1 MEQTIGKR
9 IAANRKRLGLTQ
21 DQLADRLDVTAQ
33 AVSKWENDQSCPDIM
48 MLPKLAEIFG
58 ISTDE
63 ILGIEPS
70 DVVHEG
76 IVEDRTDAEQES
88 EGIHFQNKNFEFRYE
103 SGRAGSIAMAAWVLL
118 VGGLLLL
125 SEFKNWD
132 VGFWELL
139 WPSGLLTYGIFRI
152 LTHFSFL
159 GLGCGLI
166 GTYYLLSN
174 LGFPPFDMGKALLF
188 PILLLLFG
196 ASLLVDA
203 LRKKKEPVIRVKNR
217 KGKHG
222 NSKRFHRECHVEGE
236 SFSSSVSFGDERSY
250 ISLPR
255 LSGGQADVSFGELI
269 VDLSGCEK
277 VSEGCRINANCA
289 FGELIFLV
297 PSRYLVQSSKST
309 AFASF
314 ETEGHP
320 DSTPAGIIYM
330 KADAS
335 FGAIIVRYI

>member
-125 SEFKNWD
+125 S
-132 VGFWELL
+132 
-139 WPSGLLTYGIFRI
+139 
-152 LTHFSFL
+152 
-159 GLGCGLI
+159 
-166 GTYYLLSN
+166 
-174 LGFPPFDMGKALLF
+174 
-188 PILLLLFG
+188 
-196 ASLLVDA
+196 
-203 LRKKKEPVIRVKNR
+203 
-217 KGKHG
+217 
-222 NSKRFHRECHVEGE
+222 
-236 SFSSSVSFGDERSY
+236 
-250 ISLPR
+250 
-255 LSGGQADVSFGELI
+255 
-269 VDLSGCEK
+269 
-277 VSEGCRINANCA
+277 
-289 FGELIFLV
+289 
-297 PSRYLVQSSKST
+297 
-309 AFASF
+309 
-314 ETEGHP
+314 
-320 DSTPAGIIYM
+320 
-330 KADAS
+330 
-335 FGAIIVRYI
+335 